1 MYGGGEEMRKK
12 TLIVLLVALLLLG
25 ETVSLLASEGTTSP
39 EDSEESYEHSNSET
53 SAYPLPDS
61 QPTLNGGGNGGGN
74 PG

>member
-1 MYGGGEEMRKK
+1 MYGRGEEMRKK

-25 ETVSLLASEGTTSP
+25 ETISLLASEGTTLP
-39 EDSEESYEHSNSET
+39 EDSEESYGHSNSEI

-61 QPTLNGGGNGGGN
+61 QSTLNGGGNGGGN